1 VTRAEKIHR
10 LSRRIYDVALLAEG
24 FELTEHATGI
34 ERLAR
39 NLLAEAIKAGLKPE
53 AHEHDFEDD
62 YFDDAE

>member
-1 VTRAEKIHR
+1 MTRAEKIHR
-10 LSRRIYDVALLAEG
+10 LSRRVYDVALLAEG
-24 FELTEHATGI
+24 FELTEQATGL

-39 NLLAEAIKAGLKPE
+39 NFLAEAIKEGLPPA